1 MITRVGIDP
10 GVHECGVA
18 IACNHPTFTLLKAW
32 QVSGPVDHMV
42 QQILDYIPAA
52 GSISICVEGQQIYR
66 SEKSKGNPNDM
77 IRVAQV
83 AGGMLWALVC
93 ESGATAYEIPLPRAW
108 KGATPKAIHHE
119 RLKRDY
125 PQWIDP
131 VAAETTKSKQH
142 HVWDAVGLLEWHRKQ
157 TQ

>member
-18 IACNHPTFTLLKAW
+18 IEGHYRKAFLISGTLSEMLR
-32 QVSGPVDHMV
+32 Q
-42 QQILDYIPAA
+42 LN
-52 GSISICVEGQQIYR
+52 GSLHLAVRRGDLYLCVEGQQIYR
-66 SEKSKGNPNDM
+66 SEKSKGDPNDM

-83 AGGMLWALVC
+83 AGAVLGMLMADPLLTP
-93 ESGATAYEIPLPRAW
+93 TAYEVPLPRTW

-125 PQWIDP
+125 PQWIEP
-131 VAAETTKSKQH
+131 VAAETTKHKQH